1 MTNSLIP
8 VEGHPNM
15 ARDKNT
21 GAIINTDSS
30 AYASYHQRQSQ
41 RKMERQEIDEM
52 KKDINEIKGMLL
64 KIAEKL

>member
-52 KKDINEIKGMLL
+52 KKDINEIQNF
-64 KIAEKL
+64 